1 VALLINKAI
10 FQCVNF
16 GVQGRN
22 CVNNLTDDGLRKIYM
37 MIFWR
42 YIVFVLLTLPMVLNT
57 AYAERIKDITS
68 IAGVRSNQ
76 LIGYGLVV
84 GLDGSGDKAP
94 FTTQTFKNMMAEF
107 GITIPNGVDPK
118 LKNVAAVSITA
129 EMPAFIKPGQ
139 RIDITVS
146 SIGNAKSLRGGS
158 LLFAPLKGADGQV
171 YALAQGNLVVG
182 GFGAE
187 GKDGSK
193 ITVNVPSVGR
203 IPNGA
208 TVERAIPNAF
218 GHGDSLVLNLDQAN
232 FTTARHIIDTLN
244 DLLGPG
250 TAEALDGTSIR
261 VSAPRDLSQ
270 RVSFLSVIENMEVK
284 MGDARA
290 KVIINSRTG
299 TIVMG
304 QHVKIDP
311 VAVTH
316 GSLTVTVQE
325 NLEVVQP
332 NALADGETAVVPK
345 TNITAE
351 QENNRMFKFGAGV
364 TLDQIVQAVNEV
376 GAAPGDLMAILE
388 ALKQAGA
395 LKAELVVI

>member
-1 VALLINKAI
+1 MDDVTEKWLAEKGLSRIYTMIIWRFLIFIMLIIPTA
-10 FQCVNF
+10 F
-16 GVQGRN
+16 
-22 CVNNLTDDGLRKIYM
+22 
-37 MIFWR
+37 
-42 YIVFVLLTLPMVLNT
+42 NT
-57 AYAERIKDITS
+57 AQAERIKDITS

-94 FTTQTFKNMMAEF
+94 FTTQTFRNMMAEF

-118 LKNVAAVSITA
+118 LKNVAAVSISA
-129 EMPAFIKPGQ
+129 EMPAFAKPGQ
-139 RIDITVS
+139 RLDITVS
-146 SIGNAKSLRGGS
+146 SLGNAKSLRGGS

-182 GFGAE
+182 GFGVE
-187 GKDGSK
+187 GRDGSK

-208 TVERAIPNAF
+208 IIERAIPNAF

-250 TAEALDGTSIR
+250 TAEALDATSIR
-261 VSAPRDLSQ
+261 ISAPRDLSQ
-270 RVSFLSVIENMEVK
+270 RVSFLSVIENMEVE
-284 MGDARA
+284 MGQARA
-290 KVIINSRTG
+290 RVIINSRTG

-304 QHVKIDP
+304 QNVRIEP

-325 NLEVVQP
+325 NLEVTQP
-332 NALADGETAVVPK
+332 NAFGGGETAIVPK
-345 TNITAE
+345 TEINAE
-351 QENNRMFKFGAGV
+351 QENNKMFKFGPGV
-364 TLDQIVQAVNEV
+364 SLSQIVDAVNEV

-395 LKAELVVI
+395 LKAELIVI

>member
-1 VALLINKAI
+1 MIIWRFAAFMMLILPII
-10 FQCVNF
+10 FNS
-16 GVQGRN
+16 
-22 CVNNLTDDGLRKIYM
+22 
-37 MIFWR
+37 
-42 YIVFVLLTLPMVLNT
+42 
-57 AYAERIKDITS
+57 AHAERIKDITS

-107 GITIPNGVDPK
+107 GITIPEGTDPK

-129 EMPAFIKPGQ
+129 EMPAFAKPGQ
-139 RIDITVS
+139 RLDITVS
-146 SIGNAKSLRGGS
+146 SLGNAKSLRGGS

-171 YALAQGNLVVG
+171 YAIAQGNLVVG
-182 GFGAE
+182 GFGIQ
-187 GKDGSK
+187 GNDGSK
-193 ITVNVPSVGR
+193 LTVNVPSVGR

-208 TVERAIPNAF
+208 TIERSIPNSF
-218 GHGDSLVLNLDQAN
+218 GHGDSLILNLDQAN
-232 FTTARHIIDTLN
+232 FTTARHIIDHLN

-250 TAEALDGTSIR
+250 TAEALDATSIR
-261 VSAPRDLSQ
+261 LSAPRDLSQ
-270 RVSFLSVIENMEVK
+270 RVSFLSVIENMEVE
-284 MGDARA
+284 MGQARA

-304 QHVKIDP
+304 QNVRIDA

-325 NLEVVQP
+325 NLDVVQP
-332 NALADGETAVVPK
+332 NALAGGETAVVPQ
-345 TNITAE
+345 TEINAE
-351 QENNRMFKFGAGV
+351 QENNRMFEFGPGV
-364 TLDQIVQAVNEV
+364 SLSQIVDAVNEV

-395 LKAELVVI
+395 LKAELIVI

>member
-1 VALLINKAI
+1 LVAFLKETI
-10 FQCVNF
+10 VD
-16 GVQGRN
+16 
-22 CVNNLTDDGLRKIYM
+22 NLTEDGFKKIYM
-37 MIFWR
+37 MIIWR
-42 YIVFVLLTLPMVLNT
+42 FIAFVILTLPMVMST

-84 GLDGSGDKAP
+84 GLDGTGDKAP
-94 FTTQTFKNMMAEF
+94 FTTQTFRNMMAEF

-129 EMPAFIKPGQ
+129 EMPAFSKPGQ
-139 RIDITVS
+139 RLDITVS
-146 SIGNAKSLRGGS
+146 SLGNAKSLRGGS

-182 GFGAE
+182 GFGVQ
-187 GKDGSK
+187 GNDGSK

-232 FTTARHIIDTLN
+232 FTTARHIIDKLN

-250 TAEALDGTSIR
+250 TAEALDATSIR

-270 RVSFLSVIENMEVK
+270 RVSFLSVIENMEVE

-304 QHVKIDP
+304 QHVTIEP

-325 NLEVVQP
+325 DIEVVQP
-332 NALADGETAVVPK
+332 NALGDGETAVVPK
-345 TNITAE
+345 TDITAT
-351 QENNRMFKFGAGV
+351 QENNRMFKFGPGV
-364 TLDQIVQAVNEV
+364 SLDQIVKAVNEV

>member
-1 VALLINKAI
+1 MMNS
-10 FQCVNF
+10 
-16 GVQGRN
+16 
-22 CVNNLTDDGLRKIYM
+22 LTDEGLRKIYM
-37 MIFWR
+37 MIIWR
-42 YIVFVLLTLPMVLNT
+42 FMVFVLLTLPMVLNT

-107 GITIPNGVDPK
+107 GITIPNGTDPK

-129 EMPAFIKPGQ
+129 EMPAFAKPGQ
-139 RIDITVS
+139 RLDITVS
-146 SIGNAKSLRGGS
+146 SLGNAKSLRGGS

-171 YALAQGNLVVG
+171 YAIAQGNLVVG
-182 GFGAE
+182 GFGIQ
-187 GKDGSK
+187 GNDGSK
-193 ITVNVPSVGR
+193 LTVNIPSVGR

-270 RVSFLSVIENMEVK
+270 RVSFLSIIENMEVK
-284 MGDARA
+284 TGDARA

-304 QHVKIDP
+304 QHVRIEP

-316 GSLTVTVQE
+316 GSLTVMVQE
-325 NLEVVQP
+325 NLDVVQP
-332 NALADGETAVVPK
+332 NALGDGETAVVPR
-345 TNITAE
+345 TNITAN
-351 QENNRMFKFGAGV
+351 QESSRMFKFGPGV
-364 TLDQIVQAVNEV
+364 SLDQIVQAVNEV

>member
-1 VALLINKAI
+1 MNS
-10 FQCVNF
+10 
-16 GVQGRN
+16 
-22 CVNNLTDDGLRKIYM
+22 LTDEGLRKIYM
-37 MIFWR
+37 MIIWR
-42 YIVFVLLTLPMVLNT
+42 FIAFVVLTLPLVLNT

-84 GLDGSGDKAP
+84 GLDGTGDKAP

-107 GITIPNGVDPK
+107 GITIPNGTDPK

-129 EMPAFIKPGQ
+129 EMQAFAKPGQ
-139 RIDITVS
+139 RLDITVS
-146 SIGNAKSLRGGS
+146 SLGNAKSLRGGS

-182 GFGAE
+182 GFGIQ
-187 GKDGSK
+187 GSDGSK
-193 ITVNVPSVGR
+193 LTVNVPSVGR

-270 RVSFLSVIENMEVK
+270 RVSFLSIIENMEVK
-284 MGDARA
+284 TGDARA

-304 QHVKIDP
+304 QHVRIEP

-316 GSLTVTVQE
+316 GSLTVMVQE
-325 NLEVVQP
+325 NLDVVQP
-332 NALADGETAVVPK
+332 NALGDGETAVVPR
-345 TNITAE
+345 TNITAT
-351 QENNRMFKFGAGV
+351 QENSRMFKFGPGV
-364 TLDQIVQAVNEV
+364 SLDQIVQAVNEV

>member
-1 VALLINKAI
+1 M
-10 FQCVNF
+10 
-16 GVQGRN
+16 
-22 CVNNLTDDGLRKIYM
+22 NNLTDQGLKKIYM
-37 MIFWR
+37 MIIWR
-42 YIVFVLLTLPMVLNT
+42 FIVFMLLTLPMVFNT
-57 AYAERIKDITS
+57 ANAERIKDITS

-107 GITIPNGVDPK
+107 GITIPSGSDPK

-129 EMPAFIKPGQ
+129 EMPAFAKPGQ
-139 RIDITVS
+139 RLDITVS
-146 SIGNAKSLRGGS
+146 SLGNAKSLRGGS

-182 GFGAE
+182 GFGIQ
-187 GKDGSK
+187 GGDGSK

-208 TVERAIPNAF
+208 IIERSIPNSF
-218 GHGDSLVLNLDQAN
+218 GHGDSLVLNLDRAS
-232 FTTARHIIDTLN
+232 FTTARHIIETLN
-244 DLLGPG
+244 DLLGPD
-250 TAEALDGTSIR
+250 TAQALDATSIR

-270 RVSFLSVIENMEVK
+270 RVSFLSIIENMEVE
-284 MGDARA
+284 MGEARA

-299 TIVMG
+299 TIVIG
-304 QHVKIDP
+304 QHVTIEP

-316 GSLTVTVQE
+316 GSLTVVVQE
-325 NLEVVQP
+325 NIEVVQP
-332 NALADGETAVVPK
+332 NALGDGETVVVPR
-345 TNITAE
+345 TNIIAE
-351 QENNRMFKFGAGV
+351 EANNKMFKFGPGV
-364 TLDQIVQAVNEV
+364 SLDQIVQAVNEV

>member
-1 VALLINKAI
+1 M
-10 FQCVNF
+10 
-16 GVQGRN
+16 
-22 CVNNLTDDGLRKIYM
+22 NNLTDQGLKKIYM
-37 MIFWR
+37 MIIWR
-42 YIVFVLLTLPMVLNT
+42 FIAFMLLTLPMVFNT
-57 AYAERIKDITS
+57 ANAERIKDITS

-107 GITIPNGVDPK
+107 GITIPNGSDPK

-129 EMPAFIKPGQ
+129 EMPAFAKPGQ
-139 RIDITVS
+139 RLDITVS
-146 SIGNAKSLRGGS
+146 SLGNAKSLRGGS

-182 GFGAE
+182 GFGIQ
-187 GKDGSK
+187 GGDGSK

-208 TVERAIPNAF
+208 IIERSIPNSF
-218 GHGDSLVLNLDQAN
+218 GHGDSLVLNLDQAS
-232 FTTARHIIDTLN
+232 FTTARHIIETLN

-250 TAEALDGTSIR
+250 TAQALDATSIR

-270 RVSFLSVIENMEVK
+270 RVSFLSVIENMEVE
-284 MGDARA
+284 MGEARA

-299 TIVMG
+299 TIVIG
-304 QHVKIDP
+304 QHVTIEP

-316 GSLTVTVQE
+316 GSLTVVVQE
-325 NLEVVQP
+325 NIDVVQP
-332 NALADGETAVVPK
+332 NALGDGETVVVPR
-345 TNITAE
+345 TNIIAE
-351 QENNRMFKFGAGV
+351 EANNKMFKFGPGV
-364 TLDQIVQAVNEV
+364 SLDQIVQAVNEV

>member
-1 VALLINKAI
+1 M
-10 FQCVNF
+10 
-16 GVQGRN
+16 
-22 CVNNLTDDGLRKIYM
+22 NNLTDEGLREIYM
-37 MIFWR
+37 MIIWR
-42 YIVFVLLTLPMVLNT
+42 FLAFVLLTLPMVLNT
-57 AYAERIKDITS
+57 AHAERIKDITS

-84 GLDGSGDKAP
+84 GLDGTGDKAP

-182 GFGAE
+182 GFGVE
-187 GKDGSK
+187 GRDGSK

-218 GHGDSLVLNLDQAN
+218 GHGDSLVLNLDQSN
-232 FTTARHIIDTLN
+232 FTTARNIIDTLN

-270 RVSFLSVIENMEVK
+270 RVSFLSVIENMEVQ

-304 QHVKIDP
+304 QHVRIEP

-332 NALADGETAVVPK
+332 NALGDGETAVVPK
-345 TNITAE
+345 TDITAE
-351 QENNRMFKFGAGV
+351 IANNRMFKFGPGV
-364 TLDQIVQAVNEV
+364 TLDQIVKAVNEV

>member
-1 VALLINKAI
+1 
-10 FQCVNF
+10 
-16 GVQGRN
+16 
-22 CVNNLTDDGLRKIYM
+22 VNNLTVEGLKEIYM
-37 MIFWR
+37 MIIWR
-42 YIVFVLLTLPMVLNT
+42 FLVFVLLTLPMVLNT
-57 AYAERIKDITS
+57 AHAERIKDITS

-84 GLDGSGDKAP
+84 GLDGTGDKAP

-118 LKNVAAVSITA
+118 LKNVAAVTITA
-129 EMPAFIKPGQ
+129 EMPPFTKPGQ

-182 GFGAE
+182 GFGVE

-232 FTTARHIIDTLN
+232 FTTARNIIDTLN

-270 RVSFLSVIENMEVK
+270 RVSFLSVIENMEIK

-290 KVIINSRTG
+290 RVIINSRTG

-304 QHVKIDP
+304 QHVRIEP

-332 NALADGETAVVPK
+332 NALGDGETAVVPK
-345 TNITAE
+345 TDITAE
-351 QENNRMFKFGAGV
+351 IANNRMFKFGPGV
-364 TLDQIVQAVNEV
+364 TLDEIIKAVNEV

>member
-1 VALLINKAI
+1 
-10 FQCVNF
+10 
-16 GVQGRN
+16 
-22 CVNNLTDDGLRKIYM
+22 VNNLTEEGLRKIYM
-37 MIFWR
+37 MIIWR
-42 YIVFVLLTLPMVLNT
+42 FMAFVLLTLPMVLNT

-68 IAGVRSNQ
+68 ISGVRSNQ

-84 GLDGSGDKAP
+84 GLDGTGDKAP

-146 SIGNAKSLRGGS
+146 SIGNSKSLRGGS
-158 LLFAPLKGADGQV
+158 LLFAPLKGADGQI

-218 GHGDSLVLNLDQAN
+218 GHGDSLILNLDQAN

-332 NALADGETAVVPK
+332 NALGDGETAVVPK
-345 TNITAE
+345 TDITAE
-351 QENNRMFKFGAGV
+351 QENNRMFNFGPGV
-364 TLDQIVQAVNEV
+364 TLDQIVKAVNEV

>member
-1 VALLINKAI
+1 MNI
-10 FQCVNF
+10 
-16 GVQGRN
+16 
-22 CVNNLTDDGLRKIYM
+22 LTEKGLNKIYM
-37 MIFWR
+37 MIIWR
-42 YIVFVLLTLPMVLNT
+42 FMVFVILTLPMVLPT
-57 AYAERIKDITS
+57 AHAERIKDISS

-94 FTTQTFKNMMAEF
+94 FTTQTFRNMMAEF

-129 EMPAFIKPGQ
+129 EMPAFAKPGQ
-139 RIDITVS
+139 RLDITVS
-146 SIGNAKSLRGGS
+146 SLGNAKSLRGGS

-171 YALAQGNLVVG
+171 YAIAQGNLVVG
-182 GFGAE
+182 GFGVQ
-187 GKDGSK
+187 GNDGSK

-232 FTTARHIIDTLN
+232 FTTARHIIDKLN

-250 TAEALDGTSIR
+250 TAEALDATSIR
-261 VSAPRDLSQ
+261 ISAPRDLSQ
-270 RVSFLSVIENMEVK
+270 RVSFLSVIENIEVTT
-284 MGDARA
+284 GESRA

-304 QHVKIDP
+304 QHVKIEP

-325 NLEVVQP
+325 NIEVVQP
-332 NALADGETAVVPK
+332 NALAEGETAIVPR
-345 TNITAE
+345 TNINAT
-351 QENNRMFKFGAGV
+351 QENSRMFKFGPGV
-364 TLDQIVQAVNEV
+364 SLDQIVKAVNEV

>member
-1 VALLINKAI
+1 MNS
-10 FQCVNF
+10 
-16 GVQGRN
+16 
-22 CVNNLTDDGLRKIYM
+22 LTDEGLRKIYM
-37 MIFWR
+37 MIIWR
-42 YIVFVLLTLPMVLNT
+42 FIAFVLLTLPLVLNT

-84 GLDGSGDKAP
+84 GLDGTGDKAP

-107 GITIPNGVDPK
+107 GITIPNGTDPK

-129 EMPAFIKPGQ
+129 EMQAFAKPGQ
-139 RIDITVS
+139 RLDITVS
-146 SIGNAKSLRGGS
+146 SLGNAKSLRGGS

-182 GFGAE
+182 GFGIQ
-187 GKDGSK
+187 GNDGSK
-193 ITVNVPSVGR
+193 LTVNVPSVGR

-304 QHVKIDP
+304 QHVRIEP

-316 GSLTVTVQE
+316 GSLTVMVQE
-325 NLEVVQP
+325 NLDVVQP
-332 NALADGETAVVPK
+332 NALSDGETAVVPR
-345 TNITAE
+345 TNITAT
-351 QENNRMFKFGAGV
+351 QESSRMFKFGPGV
-364 TLDQIVQAVNEV
+364 SLDQIVQAVNEV

>member
-1 VALLINKAI
+1 MNS
-10 FQCVNF
+10 
-16 GVQGRN
+16 
-22 CVNNLTDDGLRKIYM
+22 LTDEGLRKIYM
-37 MIFWR
+37 MIIWR
-42 YIVFVLLTLPMVLNT
+42 FMVFVLLTLPMVLNT

-107 GITIPNGVDPK
+107 GITIPNGTDPK

-129 EMPAFIKPGQ
+129 EMPAFAKPGQ
-139 RIDITVS
+139 RLDITVS
-146 SIGNAKSLRGGS
+146 SLGNAKSLRGGS

-182 GFGAE
+182 GFGIQ
-187 GKDGSK
+187 GSDGSK
-193 ITVNVPSVGR
+193 LTVNVPSVGR

-270 RVSFLSVIENMEVK
+270 RVSFLSIIENMEVK
-284 MGDARA
+284 TGDARA

-304 QHVKIDP
+304 QHVRIEP

-316 GSLTVTVQE
+316 GSLTVMVQE
-325 NLEVVQP
+325 NLDVVQP
-332 NALADGETAVVPK
+332 NALGDGETAVVPR
-345 TNITAE
+345 TNITAT
-351 QENNRMFKFGAGV
+351 QENSRMFKFGPGV
-364 TLDQIVQAVNEV
+364 SLDQIVQAVNEV

>member
-1 VALLINKAI
+1 MEK
-10 FQCVNF
+10 
-16 GVQGRN
+16 
-22 CVNNLTDDGLRKIYM
+22 LTEEGFRKIYL
-37 MIFWR
+37 MIIWR
-42 YIVFVLLTLPMVLNT
+42 FIAFVLLTLPMVLNT

-171 YALAQGNLVVG
+171 YAIAQGNLVVG
-182 GFGAE
+182 GFGVE

-193 ITVNVPSVGR
+193 ITVNIPSVGR

-218 GHGDSLVLNLDQAN
+218 GHGDSLVLNLDQAS

-250 TAEALDGTSIR
+250 TAEALDATSIR

-270 RVSFLSVIENMEVK
+270 RVSFLSVIENMEVEV
-284 MGDARA
+284 GTARA

-304 QHVKIDP
+304 QHVRIEP

-332 NALADGETAVVPK
+332 NALGDGETAVVPK
-345 TNITAE
+345 TDITAE
-351 QENNRMFKFGAGV
+351 EATNRMFKFGPGV
-364 TLDQIVQAVNEV
+364 TLDQIVNAVNEV

>member
-1 VALLINKAI
+1 MNNVTNNWHLEE
-10 FQCVNF
+10 
-16 GVQGRN
+16 GVM
-22 CVNNLTDDGLRKIYM
+22 KIYIMIIWRFAAFM
-37 MIFWR
+37 MLILPIIF
-42 YIVFVLLTLPMVLNT
+42 NS
-57 AYAERIKDITS
+57 AHAERIKDITS

-107 GITIPNGVDPK
+107 GITIPEGTDPK

-129 EMPAFIKPGQ
+129 EMPAFAKPGQ
-139 RIDITVS
+139 RLDITVS
-146 SIGNAKSLRGGS
+146 SLGNAKSLRGGS

-171 YALAQGNLVVG
+171 YAIAQGNLVVG
-182 GFGAE
+182 GFGIQ
-187 GKDGSK
+187 GNDGSK
-193 ITVNVPSVGR
+193 LTVNVPSVGR

-208 TVERAIPNAF
+208 TIERSIPNSF
-218 GHGDSLVLNLDQAN
+218 GHGDSLILNLDQAN
-232 FTTARHIIDTLN
+232 FTTARHIIDHLN

-250 TAEALDGTSIR
+250 TAEALDATSIR
-261 VSAPRDLSQ
+261 LSAPRDLSQ
-270 RVSFLSVIENMEVK
+270 RVSFLSVIENMEVE
-284 MGDARA
+284 MGQARA

-304 QHVKIDP
+304 QNVRIDA

-325 NLEVVQP
+325 NLDVVQP
-332 NALADGETAVVPK
+332 NALAGGETAVVPQ
-345 TNITAE
+345 TEINAE
-351 QENNRMFKFGAGV
+351 QENNRMFEFGPGV
-364 TLDQIVQAVNEV
+364 SLSQIVDAVNEV

-395 LKAELVVI
+395 LKAELIVI

>member
-1 VALLINKAI
+1 
-10 FQCVNF
+10 
-16 GVQGRN
+16 
-22 CVNNLTDDGLRKIYM
+22 M
-37 MIFWR
+37 
-42 YIVFVLLTLPMVLNT
+42 PT
-57 AYAERIKDITS
+57 AQAERIKDITS

-94 FTTQTFKNMMAEF
+94 FTTQTFRNMMAEF

-129 EMPAFIKPGQ
+129 EMPAFAKPGQ
-139 RIDITVS
+139 RLDITVS
-146 SIGNAKSLRGGS
+146 SLGNAKSLRGGS

-182 GFGAE
+182 GFGIQ
-187 GKDGSK
+187 GNDGSK
-193 ITVNVPSVGR
+193 LTVNIPSVGR

-208 TVERAIPNAF
+208 TVERAIPNSF

-232 FTTARHIIDTLN
+232 FTTARHIIDKLN
-244 DLLGPG
+244 GFLGPG
-250 TAEALDGTSIR
+250 TAEALDATSIR

-270 RVSFLSVIENMEVK
+270 RVSFLSVIENLEVE

-304 QHVKIDP
+304 QHVRIEP

-325 NLEVVQP
+325 NFDVVQP
-332 NALADGETAVVPK
+332 NALAGGETAVVPR
-345 TNITAE
+345 TEINAE
-351 QENNRMFKFGAGV
+351 QENNRMFKFAPGV
-364 TLDQIVQAVNEV
+364 SLDQIVKAVNDV

>member
-1 VALLINKAI
+1 MT
-10 FQCVNF
+10 F
-16 GVQGRN
+16 
-22 CVNNLTDDGLRKIYM
+22 
-37 MIFWR
+37 FWR
-42 YIVFVLLTLPMVLNT
+42 LLKTAFLSVLAFTTLMSAQLS
-57 AYAERIKDITS
+57 YAERIKDITTIS
-68 IAGVRSNQ
+68 GVRSNQ

-84 GLDGSGDKAP
+84 GLDGTGDKAP
-94 FTTQTFKNMMAEF
+94 FTNQTFRNMMAEF
-107 GITIPNGVDPK
+107 GITIPSGTDPK

-129 EMPAFIKPGQ
+129 EMPPFAKPGQ
-139 RIDITVS
+139 TIDITVS

-158 LLFAPLKGADGQV
+158 LLFAPLKAADGNV
-171 YALAQGNLVVG
+171 YAIAQGNLVVG
-182 GFGAE
+182 GFGVQ
-187 GKDGSK
+187 GGDGSK

-218 GHGDSLVLNLDQAN
+218 GHGDSLVLNLDQPN
-232 FTTARHIIDTLN
+232 FTTARHIIDHLN

-250 TAEALDGTSIR
+250 TAEALDATSIR

-270 RVSFLSVIENMEVK
+270 RVSFLSVIENMEVE
-284 MGDARA
+284 MGEERA

-304 QHVKIDP
+304 QHVKIEP

-316 GSLTVTVQE
+316 GNLTVTIQE
-325 NLEVVQP
+325 GLDVVQP
-332 NALADGETAVVPK
+332 NALAAGETAVVPK
-345 TNITAE
+345 TEITAE
-351 QENNRMFKFGAGV
+351 EENNRMFKFGPGAS
-364 TLDQIVQAVNEV
+364 LDQIVKAVNEV

>member
-1 VALLINKAI
+1 M
-10 FQCVNF
+10 
-16 GVQGRN
+16 
-22 CVNNLTDDGLRKIYM
+22 NNLTDEGLRKIYM
-37 MIFWR
+37 MIIWR
-42 YIVFVLLTLPMVLNT
+42 FVAFMILTLPMVLNT

-107 GITIPNGVDPK
+107 GITIPSGTDPK

-129 EMPAFIKPGQ
+129 EMPAFAKPGQ
-139 RIDITVS
+139 RLDITVS
-146 SIGNAKSLRGGS
+146 SLGNAKSLRGGS

-171 YALAQGNLVVG
+171 YAIAQGNLVVG
-182 GFGAE
+182 GFGIQ
-187 GKDGSK
+187 GNDGSK
-193 ITVNVPSVGR
+193 LTVNIPSVGR

-208 TVERAIPNAF
+208 IIERSIPNTF

-270 RVSFLSVIENMEVK
+270 RVSFLSVIENMEVE

-304 QHVKIDP
+304 QHVRIEP

-316 GSLTVTVQE
+316 GSLTVMVQE

-332 NALADGETAVVPK
+332 NALADGETVVVPK
-345 TNITAE
+345 TNITAV
-351 QENNRMFKFGAGV
+351 QENNRMFKFGPGV
-364 TLDQIVQAVNEV
+364 SLDQIVKAVNEV

-395 LKAELVVI
+395 LNAELVVI